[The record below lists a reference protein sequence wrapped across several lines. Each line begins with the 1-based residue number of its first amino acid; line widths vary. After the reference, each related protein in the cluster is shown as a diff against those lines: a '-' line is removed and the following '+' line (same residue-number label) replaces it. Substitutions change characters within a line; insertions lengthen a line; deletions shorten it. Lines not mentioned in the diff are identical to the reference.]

1 MRALGSNVGAV
12 WSGEARYGHRQCR
25 YRQRRR
31 AVSQRSSSSRAQISV
46 YNTGAIARFLVGNS
60 PFLCPYVIP
69 AAIHA
74 ASNRGQHCCRRRRRH
89 GLARA
94 PAGLLQQLCGRPWA
108 GRSTLDEQP
117 EKADASR
124 PPIAASRQLG
134 PWVLIAVLCT
144 HWQGPRTKLLLQ
156 AGLGTRPDAP
166 RALSFP
172 RKKSLTRTNLLKHP
186 STMPDFFAA
195 LRLLQ
200 HPQPRH
206 PRD

>member
-12 WSGEARYGHRQCR
+12 WRGAYRH
-25 YRQRRR
+25 RQRRR
-31 AVSQRSSSSRAQISV
+31 AVSRTALEQLQGADQRLQHGGNCTFSSGQFALFMPVRHPSGHVRSQQQTAAPWARACPRLACSSNCVA
-46 YNTGAIARFLVGNS
+46 G
-60 PFLCPYVIP
+60 
-69 AAIHA
+69 
-74 ASNRGQHCCRRRRRH
+74 RGQHAEHWTSSQRK
-89 GLARA
+89 
-94 PAGLLQQLCGRPWA
+94 P
-108 GRSTLDEQP
+108 
-117 EKADASR
+117 ASR
-124 PPIAASRQLG
+124 RPPVASRQLG

-144 HWQGPRTKLLLQ
+144 RWQGPRTKLLLQ
-156 AGLGTRPDAP
+156 AGLGTSPDAP

-195 LRLLQ
+195 RRLLQ